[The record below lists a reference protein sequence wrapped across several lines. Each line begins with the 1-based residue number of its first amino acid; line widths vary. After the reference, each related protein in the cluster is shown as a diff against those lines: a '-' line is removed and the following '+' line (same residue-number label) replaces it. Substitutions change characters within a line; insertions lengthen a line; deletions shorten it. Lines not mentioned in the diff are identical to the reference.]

1 MQQLEKFS
9 ALGLTDRTIDALI
22 AKGFEE
28 PTAIQAACIPLL
40 LKEQVD
46 VVGRAQTGTGKTA
59 AFGLPILEIVEPEVQ
74 SVQALILSPT
84 RELAVQVGAEIE
96 SLQGDRHLQILPVY
110 GGSSM
115 DLQIRRLRRGVHV
128 VAGTPG
134 RVLDHIRRG
143 TLDLSALKFVVLDEA
158 DEILNMGFI
167 EDVESILEQTPA
179 EKRML
184 LFSATMPK
192 PILKLAERFM
202 HDYRLVE
209 ATQDGGT
216 PTLTDQH
223 FYEVREGD
231 KIELLCRLIDIAP
244 DFYGLVFCRT
254 KMQSD
259 EVCRMLIDRAYNAE
273 AIHGDLAQK
282 QRELILHKFREK
294 RITILVATDVAAR
307 GIDVQDLTHVINYTI
322 PQNPETYI
330 HRIGRTGRAGKL
342 GTAITFVT
350 PSESRRF
357 TYIRR
362 AVKSEV
368 VQERIPDI
376 ETVVAIKRERIINGI
391 ADSITADTY
400 DDYSAMAQDLI
411 EIHEPKAIVAA
422 LLERHYGSQLN
433 ERAYKHITQA
443 EDRGRNRREQ
453 GAPRERDDR
462 YARRDDWD
470 RRRDDYNDGR
480 RPGASDEVRLFIAK
494 GRSSGMTKRLLV
506 DYIKEHAQVT
516 DREIDGV
523 QVMEDFS
530 FVTAPVEAA
539 QLILQSFSF
548 MENDG
553 KPIVTKARPDNPNGK
568 HLAGRHRSD
577 RNDRYD
583 RPSDGRRESYRDSAS
598 PRPARDDR
606 GYSRD
611 DRHER
616 PERPEQFDRRD
627 RYSYPTDRQV
637 PSYAKK
643 GSKSRYKSGGFK
655 KSPYKGR

>member
-1 MQQLEKFS
+1 
-9 ALGLTDRTIDALI
+9 
-22 AKGFEE
+22 
-28 PTAIQAACIPLL
+28 
-40 LKEQVD
+40 
-46 VVGRAQTGTGKTA
+46 
-59 AFGLPILEIVEPEVQ
+59 
-74 SVQALILSPT
+74 
-84 RELAVQVGAEIE
+84 
-96 SLQGDRHLQILPVY
+96 
-110 GGSSM
+110 
-115 DLQIRRLRRGVHV
+115 
-128 VAGTPG
+128 
-134 RVLDHIRRG
+134 
-143 TLDLSALKFVVLDEA
+143 
-158 DEILNMGFI
+158 
-167 EDVESILEQTPA
+167 
-179 EKRML
+179 
-184 LFSATMPK
+184 
-192 PILKLAERFM
+192 
-202 HDYRLVE
+202 
-209 ATQDGGT
+209 
-216 PTLTDQH
+216 
-223 FYEVREGD
+223 
-231 KIELLCRLIDIAP
+231 
-244 DFYGLVFCRT
+244 
-254 KMQSD
+254 
-259 EVCRMLIDRAYNAE
+259 
-273 AIHGDLAQK
+273 
-282 QRELILHKFREK
+282 
-294 RITILVATDVAAR
+294 
-307 GIDVQDLTHVINYTI
+307 
-322 PQNPETYI
+322 
-330 HRIGRTGRAGKL
+330 
-342 GTAITFVT
+342 
-350 PSESRRF
+350 
-357 TYIRR
+357 
-362 AVKSEV
+362 

-422 LLERHYGSQLN
+422 LLERHYGNQLN

-453 GAPRERDDR
+453 GTPRDRDDR

-470 RRRDDYNDGR
+470 RRRDDYNDSR

-577 RNDRYD
+577 RNDRYE
-583 RPSDGRRESYRDSAS
+583 RPSDGRRESYRDSDS
-598 PRPARDDR
+598 SRPARDGR

-611 DRHER
+611 ERHER
-616 PERPEQFDRRD
+616 PERPEQFERRD
-627 RYSYPTDRQV
+627 RYSYPNDRQV

-643 GSKSRYKSGGFK
+643 GSKNRYKSGGFK